1 MIVLTHSYKLSPFGP
16 ALQFVGGSKLISA
29 SSFWMRFAAELI
41 PDLLIFSLSF
51 STTNFMKS
59 LSLSASLSL
68 LLSLFVDVCVSPFN
82 FFELN
87 TLLLAIRFFCSRSS
101 LFYYTVSARTSPPS
115 FVAKRDEVL
124 TEKIVFEKF
133 MPRIMKSSISGQNT
147 LHLIDEE
154 RKKERRRRRRQ
165 SVSLYSRSLSLGSIS

>member
-1 MIVLTHSYKLSPFGP
+1 
-16 ALQFVGGSKLISA
+16 
-29 SSFWMRFAAELI
+29 MRFAAELI

-51 STTNFMKS
+51 STTCNFMKS
-59 LSLSASLSL
+59 LSLSLLLSLCFSLSSSL
-68 LLSLFVDVCVSPFN
+68 SLSLFVDVCVSPFN

-154 RKKERRRRRRQ
+154 RKKERRRRQ

>member
-1 MIVLTHSYKLSPFGP
+1 
-16 ALQFVGGSKLISA
+16 
-29 SSFWMRFAAELI
+29 MRFAAELI

-59 LSLSASLSL
+59 LSLSVSLSL
-68 LLSLFVDVCVSPFN
+68 LLSLSLFVDVCVSPFN

>member
-1 MIVLTHSYKLSPFGP
+1 VR
-16 ALQFVGGSKLISA
+16 ALL
-29 SSFWMRFAAELI
+29 
-41 PDLLIFSLSF
+41 
-51 STTNFMKS
+51 
-59 LSLSASLSL
+59 
-68 LLSLFVDVCVSPFN
+68 
-82 FFELN
+82 
-87 TLLLAIRFFCSRSS
+87 
-101 LFYYTVSARTSPPS
+101 PS

-154 RKKERRRRRRQ
+154 RKKERRRRRQ

>member
-1 MIVLTHSYKLSPFGP
+1 VR
-16 ALQFVGGSKLISA
+16 ALL
-29 SSFWMRFAAELI
+29 
-41 PDLLIFSLSF
+41 
-51 STTNFMKS
+51 
-59 LSLSASLSL
+59 
-68 LLSLFVDVCVSPFN
+68 
-82 FFELN
+82 
-87 TLLLAIRFFCSRSS
+87 
-101 LFYYTVSARTSPPS
+101 PS

-154 RKKERRRRRRQ
+154 RKKERRRRRRRQ

>member
-1 MIVLTHSYKLSPFGP
+1 MYAYL
-16 ALQFVGGSKLISA
+16 
-29 SSFWMRFAAELI
+29 R
-41 PDLLIFSLSF
+41 
-51 STTNFMKS
+51 ST
-59 LSLSASLSL
+59 
-68 LLSLFVDVCVSPFN
+68 

-154 RKKERRRRRRQ
+154 RKKKKRRKKEEEEEDKA
-165 SVSLYSRSLSLGSIS
+165 SLFILAHFHWARYHETRWHHAEATETTTTVA